1 MGKKLTDILKGA
13 AIMGLFAGLYAL
25 TGRDLDPQSIIVSLA
40 DMVVGSLRGTA
51 DITGLWDQAKMGLL
65 IYGLIG
71 TILFAGSVL
80 YCGKRGILTAACGY
94 FGVLFL
100 ITGLRYGVGALYV
113 PMALLAV
120 SIAVAML
127 LPDRGRVKLL

>member
-13 AIMGLFAGLYAL
+13 AIMGIFAGLYAL
-25 TGRDLDPQSIIVSLA
+25 TGRDLDPQSILVSVADMIVSA
-40 DMVVGSLRGTA
+40 LRGTA

-94 FGVLFL
+94 FGLLFL
-100 ITGLRYGVGALYV
+100 ITGLRYGVSAVYV
-113 PMALLAV
+113 PIALLAV
-120 SIAVAML
+120 GIAVAVF
-127 LPDRGRVKLL
+127 LPDRGKVKLL